1 MEPKIIPVDD
11 EPELLKQV
19 RDYLHSEGFSVLTE
33 TNGIDGLKRIEM
45 ENPDLV
51 LLDWMLPGLSGIEI
65 CKTLRLTSSIPIIM
79 LTAKSEEVDRVL
91 GLEFG
96 ADDYVAQQTLSLAQ
110 NDVDK
115 IQQGEVSADIL
126 SAQTSVQQAQAQL
139 ETAQTNLGKA
149 TMVAPFDGVVTAV
162 NGQVGQVMESTSNSS
177 SKPGV
182 TMAANPDVLQVEAT
196 IGQADI
202 NSVKLG
208 QKAEI
213 TLDTESANVNI
224 VWRK

>member
-19 RDYLHSEGFSVLTE
+19 RDYLHSEGFNVLTE

-96 ADDYVAQQTLSLAQ
+96 ADDYV
-110 NDVDK
+110 
-115 IQQGEVSADIL
+115 
-126 SAQTSVQQAQAQL
+126 
-139 ETAQTNLGKA
+139 
-149 TMVAPFDGVVTAV
+149 V
-162 NGQVGQVMESTSNSS
+162 NRPLV
-177 SKPGV
+177 
-182 TMAANPDVLQVEAT
+182 
-196 IGQADI
+196 
-202 NSVKLG
+202 
-208 QKAEI
+208 
-213 TLDTESANVNI
+213 
-224 VWRK
+224 